1 MSDTKNNAI
10 AMLKEQK
17 ERLERLRERR
27 TRLAGELS
35 AKRQQL
41 ADACAEAKREFG
53 TDDLG
58 ELRKLFAS
66 RETANDEL
74 VMEFELRLDEAEQ
87 KLADIERQVNV

>member
-1 MSDTKNNAI
+1 MSDTKHNAI
-10 AMLKEQK
+10 ALLKEQK

-41 ADACAEAKREFG
+41 ADASAEAKREFG
-53 TDDLG
+53 TDNLDD
-58 ELRKLFAS
+58 LRKLFAS

-74 VMEFELRLDEAEQ
+74 VMEFVLQLDEAEQ

>member
-1 MSDTKNNAI
+1 MSDTKNAI

-17 ERLERLRERR
+17 ERLDKLRERR
-27 TRLAGELS
+27 TSVAGELG

-53 TDDLG
+53 TDDLE
-58 ELRKLFAS
+58 ELRKLYAS
-66 RETANDEL
+66 RESDNDEV
-74 VMEFELRLDEAEQ
+74 VMDFVLLLDDAET

>member
-1 MSDTKNNAI
+1 MSDTKNAI
-10 AMLKEQK
+10 ALLKEQK
-17 ERLERLRERR
+17 ERLEKLRDRR
-27 TRLAGELS
+27 TRVAGELG

-53 TDDLG
+53 TDNLD

-66 RETANDEL
+66 RETANDEV
-74 VMEFELRLDEAEQ
+74 VMDFVLLLDDAET